1 MLDKK
6 WMVLAIFFIALVA
19 ISGVSAAEDA
29 GDVAAIENNTQTNAI
44 TNDIAT
50 DEIQDDTLKL
60 SVNDE
65 SDDALAAS
73 NNEEILTDV
82 SECYVNSSYSG
93 NEYGTYENP
102 YSNLYNA
109 LNAEGR
115 KDGDIIHIA
124 AGEYTGI
131 GSNIGL
137 AINNNLTFDK
147 YGFGEVI
154 FDAKGEKNFFD
165 IYAEEIK
172 ITGITFKNGMS
183 DDCGGALIFQNGLK
197 NSLIGGDF
205 INNTAPLGG
214 AILIKGIIE
223 NSIISAY
230 FANNH
235 ALMGGAIFAPSIINT
250 TIDGDFFNN
259 TAGSLDQSWSVEEL
273 LGCGGAIFVEEV
285 LQNSSISGSFL
296 SNGATNLGGAI
307 FAAEMLN
314 SNVTST
320 FKENYALM
328 GGAIN
333 APIIMKSKIDGEF
346 STNVALIGGAISTG
360 IVNGTEIGSEFIGNT
375 ADFSLSHDEQVKEYV
390 LERIISFIGEY
401 VDNVTLVEEIGQ
413 YLEEHDMPLGFGGA
427 ISVVGIVENS
437 AIVGKFADNN
447 GAVAGG
453 ALCVLGLAIKDDI
466 VGNFTH
472 NHAGIGGS
480 LWLSSVEYSNIIG
493 EFSSSYAVQGGAIF
507 ANVVKNVIIN
517 GSFMENLA
525 INNEDLIGA
534 DKLAWGGA
542 ICIDGILKDSSIEGY
557 FVENMANELG
567 GAIGGIDF
575 VINSNI
581 SGYFIHN
588 IAKIGGAIDAPYLN
602 GSTISGIFANNTAA
616 IGGAI
621 MAVYINNTQINANFI
636 NNNVLDYDVD
646 DGEEIE
652 YGGFV
657 LPTRLGGAMCIA
669 GALENS
675 IFTGEFALNK
685 AKAGGALLIY
695 TLDFVS
701 DQDYIGAVKNNT
713 FNSNFL
719 GNVAGLGAAIL
730 INGTSLQNKF
740 NSNFITNG
748 AVLDGIVYLCGE
760 SIEDS
765 ISGCLFMNNTAEN
778 SVLSVDSASGTN
790 ITYNIFLD
798 SDSVYDIVANGERL
812 CLDNNWFGHNAT
824 NYMDSPKVMGYE
836 FNNWLFLNAI
846 ADPDSVSYMGTSN
859 IVFTL
864 FVYDNSTKSVVGKC
878 DYTLLEPVNLTI
890 VSTNGNV
897 DKKVVTFGDA
907 IKFSSSGNTGTVT
920 AVIGTVQDT
929 IEITCLPTLFGKDLV
944 MDYLGNNY
952 KIQVF
957 DANGNPAAG
966 ETVKMTVNG
975 VTYAV
980 KVDKN
985 GYATLTINLKP
996 KTYTITS
1003 TYKGTTLK
1011 NTIKVKN
1018 TLKTQKSFSVKKT
1031 AKKLVLKATLKWS
1044 NGKAIA
1050 GKKVSFKINGKSF
1063 IVKTDKRG
1071 IAKITFAVKVKKT
1084 IMKLIFNKKT
1094 AKVTLGKTYKVR
1106 VHYKNETA
1114 SSKLVVKK

>member
-1 MLDKK
+1 
-6 WMVLAIFFIALVA
+6 MVLAIFFISLVA
-19 ISGVSAAEDA
+19 ISGVSAAEDT
-29 GDVAAIENNTQTNAI
+29 GDVAAMETDTQNDAI
-44 TNDIAT
+44 TTDIAT
-50 DEIQDDTLKL
+50 DEIQDDTLKV
-60 SVNDE
+60 SENDE
-65 SDDALAAS
+65 SDDALAVS

-183 DDCGGALIFQNGLK
+183 DDCGGALTFQNGLK

-223 NSIISAY
+223 NSVISAY

-273 LGCGGAIFVEEV
+273 LGCGGAVFVEEV

-307 FAAEMLN
+307 FAAEMFN

-390 LERIISFIGEY
+390 LGRIISFIGEY

-437 AIVGKFADNN
+437 SIFGNFTENN

-453 ALCVLGLAIKDDI
+453 AVCVLGLAVKDNI
-466 VGNFTH
+466 LGEFTH
-472 NHAGIGGS
+472 NHAGMGGS
-480 LWLSSVEYSNIIG
+480 LWLPHVEYSNIIG
-493 EFSSSYAVQGGAIF
+493 EFSTNYAVQGGAIF
-507 ANVVKNVIIN
+507 ADVVKNVSIN

-525 INNEDLIGA
+525 INDKDLIGA

-557 FVENMANELG
+557 FVGNMANELG

-575 VINSNI
+575 IINSDI
-581 SGYFIHN
+581 SANFINN
-588 IAKIGGAIDAPYLN
+588 IAKIGGAIDAPYLQD
-602 GSTISGIFANNTAA
+602 STISGTFANNTAA

-621 MAVYINNTQINANFI
+621 MAVYINNAQVNANFI

-652 YGGFV
+652 YGDFV
-657 LPTRLGGAMCIA
+657 LPTGLGGAICIA

-675 IFTGEFALNK
+675 IFTGDFALNK
-685 AKAGGALLIY
+685 AEAGGAILIY
-695 TLDFVS
+695 TVETDIV
-701 DQDYIGAVKNNT
+701 QDSLGVVKNNT
-713 FNSNFL
+713 FNSDFI
-719 GNVAGLGAAIL
+719 GNGAGLGAAIL

-740 NSNFITNG
+740 NSNFISNV

-778 SVLSVDSASGTN
+778 SVLSIDSSSGTN
-790 ITYNIFLD
+790 ITNNIFLN
-798 SDSVYDIVANGERL
+798 SDRVYDIVVNGERL

-824 NYMDSPKVMGYE
+824 NYKDYPKVMGYK

-846 ADPDSVSYMGTSN
+846 ADPASVLHLGSSD

-864 FVYDNSTKSVVGKC
+864 FVYNNITKSADEKYDVA
-878 DYTLLEPVNLTI
+878 LLEPIELTI
-890 VSTNGNV
+890 SSANGNV
-897 DKKVVTFGDA
+897 DRNVSGLGEV
-907 IKFSSSGNTGTVT
+907 IKFSSIVKGATVT
-920 AVIGTVQDT
+920 AAIGDVQDT
-929 IEITCLPTLFGKDLV
+929 VEISILPKLAGNDLV

-952 KIQVF
+952 KIQVL
-957 DANGNPAAG
+957 DEDGNPAAG

-975 VTYAV
+975 VTYTV
-980 KVDKN
+980 KVDKK
-985 GYATLTINLKP
+985 GYATLPINLKP

-1003 TYKGTTLK
+1003 TYKGVTLK

-1063 IVKTDKRG
+1063 IVKTDKKG
-1071 IAKITFAVKVKKT
+1071 IAKITFAVKVKNT
-1084 IMKLIFNKKT
+1084 ILKLTFNKKT
-1094 AKVTLGKTYKVR
+1094 VKVKLGKTYKVR
-1106 VHYKNETA
+1106 VHYRNETA

>member
-19 ISGVSAAEDA
+19 ISGVSAAEDT
-29 GDVAAIENNTQTNAI
+29 GDVAAIETDTQANTI

-50 DEIQDDTLKL
+50 DEIQDYALKV
-60 SVNDE
+60 SENDE
-65 SDDALAAS
+65 SDDALAVS

-102 YSNLYNA
+102 YSNLYIA

-183 DDCGGALIFQNGLK
+183 NDCGGALTFQNGLK

-223 NSIISAY
+223 NSVISAY

-307 FAAEMLN
+307 FAAKMLN

-390 LERIISFIGEY
+390 LGRIISFIGEY

-437 AIVGKFADNN
+437 SIFGNFTENN

-453 ALCVLGLAIKDDI
+453 AVCVLGLAVKDNI
-466 VGNFTH
+466 LGEFTH
-472 NHAGIGGS
+472 NHAGMGGS
-480 LWLSSVEYSNIIG
+480 LWLPIVEYSTIGG
-493 EFSSSYAVQGGAIF
+493 EFKDNYAVQGGAIF
-507 ANVVKNVIIN
+507 ADIAKNDIIN
-517 GSFMENLA
+517 GSFMNNLA
-525 INNEDLIGA
+525 INDKDLIGA

-542 ICIDGILKDSSIEGY
+542 ICIDGILQDSFIEGY
-557 FVENMANELG
+557 YILNSATELG

-575 VINSNI
+575 VINSTI
-581 SGYFIHN
+581 SGFFSN
-588 IAKIGGAIDAPYLN
+588 NTAKIGGAIDAPSLDSSN
-602 GSTISGIFANNTAA
+602 ISGNFAYNKAA

-621 MAVYINNTQINANFI
+621 MALNVNNAQINANFI
-636 NNNVLDYDVD
+636 NNAALDYD
-646 DGEEIE
+646 GEQIGYKEFTIPA
-652 YGGFV
+652 G
-657 LPTRLGGAMCIA
+657 LGGAICIV
-669 GALENS
+669 GNLENS
-675 IFTGEFALNK
+675 IFAGDFVFNK
-685 AKAGGALLIY
+685 ANAGGAVFIY
-695 TLDFVS
+695 GLELFES
-701 DQDYIGAVKNNT
+701 ENGIYNNI
-713 FNSNFL
+713 FDSNFI
-719 GNVAGLGAAIL
+719 GNGAGLGAAIL
-730 INGTSLQNKF
+730 INGSSSQNKF
-740 NSNFITNG
+740 NSNFISNV
-748 AVLDGIVYLCGE
+748 AVLDGIVYLFD
-760 SIEDS
+760 STEDS
-765 ISGCLFMNNTAEN
+765 ISGCLFMDNTAEN
-778 SVLSVDSASGTN
+778 SVLSIESSSGTN
-790 ITYNIFLD
+790 ITNNIFLN
-798 SDSVYDIVANGERL
+798 SDRVYDIVVNGELL

-824 NYMDSPKVMGYE
+824 NYKDSPKVDGYE
-836 FNNWLFLNAI
+836 LNNWLFLNAVV
-846 ADPDSVSYMGTSN
+846 DPASVSYLGTTN
-859 IVFTL
+859 IVFNL
-864 FVYDNSTKSVVGKC
+864 FVYDNSTKSSVGKY
-878 DYTLLEPVNLTI
+878 DHTLLEPVNLTI
-890 VSTNGNV
+890 ASTNGKV
-897 DKKVVTFGDA
+897 DKEIVTIGEA
-907 IKFSSSGNTGTVT
+907 IKFSSNGKKGTVT
-920 AVIGTVQDT
+920 AAIGDVQDT
-929 IEITCLPTLFGKDLV
+929 IEISCLPRLSGNNLV

-957 DANGNPAAG
+957 DANGNPVAG

-975 VTYAV
+975 VTYTV
-980 KVDKN
+980 KSDKN
-985 GYATLTINLKP
+985 GYATLPIKLKP
-996 KTYTITS
+996 KSYTITS
-1003 TYKGTTLK
+1003 KYKGFTLK

-1063 IVKTDKRG
+1063 FVKTDKNG
-1071 IAKITFAVKVKKT
+1071 NAKITFAVKVKNKT
-1084 IMKLIFNKKT
+1084 LKLTFNKKT
-1094 AKVTLGKTYKVR
+1094 AKVKIGKTYKIA